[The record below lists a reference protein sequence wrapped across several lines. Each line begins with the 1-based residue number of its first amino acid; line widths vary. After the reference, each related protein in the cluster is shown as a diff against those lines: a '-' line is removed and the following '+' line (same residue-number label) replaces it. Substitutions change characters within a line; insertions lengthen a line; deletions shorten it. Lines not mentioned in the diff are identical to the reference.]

1 VSRGFPSHPASSG
14 AARRLVDRALT
25 HLDDETRGLATLL
38 TSEIVTNALIHGR
51 APVSVT
57 ALWSAVAVRVEVT
70 DEGAQMPVRLAAGPD
85 ARQGRGLLIVE
96 ALAERWG
103 AERLASG
110 GKVVW
115 FELSPDRAE
124 GAVG

>member
-1 VSRGFPSHPASSG
+1 
-14 AARRLVDRALT
+14 
-25 HLDDETRGLATLL
+25 
-38 TSEIVTNALIHGR
+38 
-51 APVSVT
+51 
-57 ALWSAVAVRVEVT
+57 
-70 DEGAQMPVRLAAGPD
+70 
-85 ARQGRGLLIVE
+85 VE